1 MEALTNNTNQHNV
14 CGNWAIIVLN
24 FCRPQESLRCIAS
37 VDEAAST
44 VGDVFFRKIL
54 VDNGSN
60 SETVEL
66 LKLFVEE
73 NSEWELVTLQD
84 NRGFGTG
91 MNAGVALLE
100 DGRYERVFFL
110 NNDTL
115 LATDTLRELVKHAA
129 AHPDELITGVTVL
142 GDDGEV
148 RTMGGYRYFPWLGMA
163 RAVKKFYRQPEFRG
177 LDYIDG
183 AAFLVAGDFLGQI
196 GGLPETNF
204 LYFEELNLAAQLP
217 DKSRI
222 GFCPAASVFH
232 QGGVT
237 THGQLPA
244 SSRHYHA
251 LLSCL
256 RYTEEHESR
265 WLLPSVLTTRL
276 GWLLLL
282 SIQTLSLAPIAGGLE
297 AVHTFFY
304 KR

>member
-1 MEALTNNTNQHNV
+1 M
-14 CGNWAIIVLN
+14 
-24 FCRPQESLRCIAS
+24 
-37 VDEAAST
+37 
-44 VGDVFFRKIL
+44 

-60 SETVEL
+60 SESLES
-66 LKLFVEE
+66 LKLFAEE
-73 NSEWELVTLQD
+73 NSDWKLVNLEH
-84 NRGFGTG
+84 NRGFGAG
-91 MNAGVALLE
+91 MNAGLALLA
-100 DGRYERVFFL
+100 DGHYERVFFL

-115 LATDTLRELVKHAA
+115 LTTDTLRQLVKYVAE
-129 AHPDELITGVTVL
+129 HPDDLITGVTVF

-148 RTMGGYRYFPWLGMA
+148 RTMGGYRYYPWLGMA
-163 RAVKKFYRQPEFRG
+163 RAVKKSYRQPDFRG

-183 AAFLVAGDFLGQI
+183 AAFLVAGDFLKRI

-204 LYFEELNLAAQLP
+204 LYFEELNLAAQVS
-217 DKSRI
+217 DKSQL
-222 GFCPAASVFH
+222 GCCATASVVH

-237 THGQLPA
+237 THGELPA

-256 RYTEEHESR
+256 RYTEEHESQ
-265 WLLPSVLTTRL
+265 WLLPSVLATRL

-282 SIQTLSLAPIAGGLE
+282 SIKTLSLAPIAGGLE